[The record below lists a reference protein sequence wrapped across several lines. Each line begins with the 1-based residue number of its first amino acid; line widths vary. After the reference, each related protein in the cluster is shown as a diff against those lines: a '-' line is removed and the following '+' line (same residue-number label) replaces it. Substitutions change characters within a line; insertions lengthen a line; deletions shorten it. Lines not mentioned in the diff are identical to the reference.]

1 MICAC
6 RADLVG
12 FVRGACAVYEMGPAS
27 IIFSAADFLALTTF
41 LSTW

>member
-12 FVRGACAVYEMGPAS
+12 FVRWASGLLEMGPVPTK
-27 IIFSAADFLALTTF
+27 FSAADFLTLTTF